1 MTTAAVMA
9 ETLTPTMGAWRE
21 RTHCLPVRVYYED
34 TDAAGIVYHANY
46 LRFAERGRTEMLR
59 TLGVELSQLREATGL
74 LFVLREGDV
83 RYRKPARLDDT
94 LIVETALL
102 ELGAA
107 SLLAR
112 QIIRRR
118 DGTAAEEELVRFNAQ
133 LACTN
138 RAGKPVRIP
147 RAIREKLKAFLSEF

>member
-1 MTTAAVMA
+1 MSAAGIVA
-9 ETLTPTMGAWRE
+9 QTLTPTMGVWRE

-59 TLGVELSQLREATGL
+59 TLGVSLGALRDETGMV
-74 LFVLREGDV
+74 FVLREGDV
-83 RYRKPARLDDT
+83 HYRKPARLDDT

-112 QIIRRR
+112 QIIRRW
-118 DGTAAEEELVRFNAQ
+118 DGTAAADELVRFNAQ

-147 RAIREKLKAFLSEF
+147 REIHEKLEALLTEV